1 MKICGF
7 ARNAGRCGSASVAFS
22 DVQKK
27 REAFAS
33 RFILVDLHS
42 IIANIFPV
50 TETYIFADFPFLRND
65 KHSFVYNPEINSS
78 AHRQGNPDLSHAP
91 FT

>member
-1 MKICGF
+1 MRFCPQCWALRECICRF
-7 ARNAGRCGSASVAFS
+7 FRRA
-22 DVQKK
+22 KK